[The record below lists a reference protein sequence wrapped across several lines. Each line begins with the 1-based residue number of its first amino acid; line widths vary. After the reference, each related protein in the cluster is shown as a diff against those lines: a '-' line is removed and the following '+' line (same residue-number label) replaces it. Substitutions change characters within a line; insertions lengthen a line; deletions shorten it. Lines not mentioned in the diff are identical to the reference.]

1 MIFKSYEINKI
12 NFEKIKFILI
22 YGSNEGHKKEII
34 NEITKKL
41 KEHKIDNYDEKNI
54 LSEPKIFYDN
64 ILSKSFFEK
73 EKIILINRASEKI
86 VSIIESIAEKKL
98 EDLIIVINS
107 DILEKKSKLR
117 LLFEKTNT
125 FACIAFYQ
133 DNIQTLSRLA
143 YAFFKEKKITIS
155 QENINLIVSK
165 CNGDRGILKNE
176 LNKIEMFAK
185 KGKKVTKEYL
195 SKLINL
201 SENHSISEL
210 IDNCLSKNKNKTLK
224 ILNENNFSN
233 DDCILITKI
242 FLNKSKK
249 LLRLTKD
256 YEKNK
261 NIELTISSSK
271 PPIFW
276 KDKDIIRKQIYE
288 WSSKNIYMLIYKLN
302 EIELKIKKN
311 INNSIYLMVDF
322 IIEQTGSKTNN
333 KS

>member
-12 NFEKIKFILI
+12 NFGKTKFILI

-34 NEITKKL
+34 NEISKRL

-54 LSEPKIFYDN
+54 LSEPQIFYDN
-64 ILSKSFFEK
+64 IFSKSFFEK
-73 EKIILINRASEKI
+73 EKIIIINRTSEKI
-86 VSIIESIAEKKL
+86 VSIIENIAEKNL
-98 EDLIIVINS
+98 EDLIVVINS
-107 DILEKKSKLR
+107 NVLEKKSKLR
-117 LLFEKTNT
+117 LLFEKTKN

-133 DNIQTLSRLA
+133 DNIQTLSKLA
-143 YAFFKEKKITIS
+143 YTFFKEKKITIS

-176 LNKIEMFAK
+176 LNKIEMYAK

-210 IDNCLSKNKNKTLK
+210 IDNCLSKNKNKTLN

-256 YEKNK
+256 YEKNR

-276 KDKDIIRKQIYE
+276 KDKDIVRKQIYE
-288 WSSKNIYMLIYKLN
+288 WSSKNIHMLIYKLN

-311 INNSIYLMVDF
+311 LNNSIYLVVDF

>member
-165 CNGDRGILKNE
+165 CNGDRGILKKE

-233 DDCILITKI
+233 EDCILITKI

>member
-233 DDCILITKI
+233 EDCILITKI